1 MIFVGIAILIVLFIS
16 TNTVE
21 KSLKSIEVQNF
32 TLDEAISMIGDKD
45 VPEVIRKSIEKSY
58 LKRTKTIEEEN
69 LESEDNKYLF
79 VRNNIHIHDEIL
91 LRDWRR
97 FLKQN
102 NLGNIN
108 IQIFRQ
114 SINNL
119 NLIEK
124 YHNVID
130 KGLEFN

>member
-1 MIFVGIAILIVLFIS
+1 
-16 TNTVE
+16 
-21 KSLKSIEVQNF
+21 
-32 TLDEAISMIGDKD
+32 MIGDKD